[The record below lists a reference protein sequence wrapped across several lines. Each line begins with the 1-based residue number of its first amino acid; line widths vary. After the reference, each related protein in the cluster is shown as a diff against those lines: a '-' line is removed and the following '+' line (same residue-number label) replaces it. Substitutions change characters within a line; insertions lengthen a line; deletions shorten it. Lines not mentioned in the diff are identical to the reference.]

1 VTPRVASRGVLLALV
16 ALAAA
21 GCAAT
26 RAPSL
31 ASRLVTP
38 GRPAVDVGGPRPVTT
53 AGPGRVRPEA
63 RDGRAIQV
71 AARRSNNLGTLEATS
86 PALQRALL
94 ALSLRPSATH
104 YLQVATAYTSA
115 GVGDRAFD
123 YLDAG
128 IKQHPSAAALHDA
141 VARLWRDW
149 GFPDRGLAAAHRADF
164 HAPRSAEAR
173 NTLGTVL
180 WVLGERADARHA
192 FAVATELDPGAWY
205 AWHNLCASSMA
216 AGDTGDAALPCR
228 RAGGVPVAAGGAAK

>member
-1 VTPRVASRGVLLALV
+1 VTPRVAARGVLLAL
-16 ALAAA
+16 ATFAAA

-53 AGPGRVRPEA
+53 AGPGQVRPGA
-63 RDGRAIQV
+63 RDDHAIQV
-71 AARRSNNLGTLEATS
+71 AARRSSNLGTLEATS

-94 ALSLRPSATH
+94 ALSLQPSARH

-115 GVGDRAFD
+115 GVADRAFD
-123 YLDAG
+123 YLEAG
-128 IKQHPSAAALHDA
+128 LKQHPSAAALHDA

-149 GFPDRGLAAAHRADF
+149 GFPGRGLAAAHRAVF

-180 WVLGERADARHA
+180 WVLGKRVDARHA

-216 AGDTGDAALPCR
+216 DGDTGEAELPCR
-228 RAGGVPVAAGGAAK
+228 RATGFPVTAGGAVH